1 MTAQR
6 DGTRRVAGR
15 AWLGPWIA
23 GLVLALAAPG
33 VAAQNINNGFA
44 LYNAIL
50 VPGNPNC
57 ASGGCHG
64 PDPTMNQNKIQ
75 NGDEPGGIA
84 YAIATVS
91 QMAFLRGRLSTAQ
104 LADLAAYIA
113 NPGGVTA
120 QPAISVSPASVDFG
134 SVAVGAIEVRAITL
148 QNTGAADLVVSSI
161 GTSGPPFSVSAPGC
175 ATLAPA
181 QSCTVNVRF
190 APGATGSVTGTLS
203 VLHNAAGSPS
213 TVALGG
219 RGAQGVAS
227 IEPASLDFGAVWLGT
242 VTAPLTARV
251 VNRGDAPL
259 TLGTIAASS
268 TAFEIAG
275 GDCHAG
281 LQLAPEAS
289 CTVRVRYRAPIA
301 GSPTATLTVQHD
313 GSSGPASAALF
324 ATARPLPPDTR
335 LMVEFRFAPL
345 DYYFI
350 SSRPEEQLLL
360 DGVAGFERTGESFPV
375 HTMPLDGRTALSRY
389 FFAEIARNRSRGSH
403 FYTAIDA
410 EKEVLLG
417 LNPGNQALPR
427 LPFNEGVEAYVRLPA
442 ASAVPCP
449 GGFLPV
455 WRLFRGNERFPDDP
469 NHRFVVKQSLYDAFR
484 ALGWDGE
491 GVRFCVPA
499 E

>member
-1 MTAQR
+1 M
-6 DGTRRVAGR
+6 
-15 AWLGPWIA
+15 AWLGSLIA
-23 GLVLALAAPG
+23 GLLLALAASG
-33 VAAQNINNGFA
+33 AAAQNINNGFA

-75 NGDEPGGIA
+75 NGEEPGGIA

-91 QMAFLRGRLSTAQ
+91 QMAFLRGQLSTAQ

-134 SVAVGAIEVRAITL
+134 PVAVGATEVRAITV

-161 GTSGPPFSVSAPGC
+161 STSGPPFSASAPGC

-181 QSCTVNVRF
+181 QSCTVNVSF
-190 APGATGSVTGTLS
+190 APGATGSVTGTLT
-203 VLHNAAGSPS
+203 VLHNAPGSPS

-219 RGAQGVAS
+219 RGAQGIAS

-242 VTAPLTARV
+242 VTAPLSARV
-251 VNRGDAPL
+251 ANRGEAAL
-259 TLGTIAASS
+259 TLGSIATSS
-268 TAFEIAG
+268 AAFEVVG

-281 LQLAPEAS
+281 VQLAPEGS
-289 CTVRVRYRAPIA
+289 CTVRVRYRAPIV
-301 GSPTATLTVQHD
+301 GSPTATLTIQHN
-313 GSSGPASAALF
+313 GSSSPASAALF

-350 SSRPEEQLLL
+350 SSRPEEQQLL
-360 DGVAGFERTGESFPV
+360 DGLVGFERTGEAFPV
-375 HTMPLDGRTALSRY
+375 WAMPLDGSAALSRY

-417 LNPGNQALPR
+417 LNPSNQALPR
-427 LPFNEGVEAYVRLPA
+427 LPFNEGVDAYVRLPA
-442 ASAVPCP
+442 STGAACP
-449 GGFLPV
+449 SGFLPV
-455 WRLFRGNERFPDDP
+455 WRLFRSNDRFPDDP
-469 NHRFVVKQSLYDAFR
+469 NHRFVVRASLYDDFR

-491 GVRFCVPA
+491 GVRFCVPG